1 MRVGRTTLPHP
12 FFCKKNILLAL
23 FVCKNH
29 LGGGGKFHL
38 ELVFVLRLNY
48 SLNLSLRAAKSFS
61 PRSETKTKKPKKHV
75 FSDTFYLGLQNEK
88 SSCLPIDQNPLT
100 I

>member
-12 FFCKKNILLAL
+12 FFCKK
-23 FVCKNH
+23 KH
-29 LGGGGKFHL
+29 LIGTFCVQKPPGGGGKFHL

-75 FSDTFYLGLQNEK
+75 FSETLHLGLQNEK
-88 SSCLPIDQNPLT
+88 SNCLPID
-100 I
+100 